1 MKKDKI
7 KIIHNLE
14 DSSIID
20 ELIKKSSEKRSWMD
34 NRVFSIDSIKKA
46 NSIGFILY
54 NNFDLSVTWEGGK
67 DADSTIIMYD
77 DEEELNPKIESK
89 LGNGVITLTYP
100 FSFDLPNDLDLI
112 IINAPNYITPTI
124 TVLSEVLDIDKNKKT
139 FSINLKMQIPD
150 IKIEMPKGFP
160 IAGLMLV
167 KKGLYDEYE
176 LSQE

>member
-1 MKKDKI
+1 
-7 KIIHNLE
+7 
-14 DSSIID
+14 
-20 ELIKKSSEKRSWMD
+20 LI
-34 NRVFSIDSIKKA
+34 V
-46 NSIGFILY
+46 
-54 NNFDLSVTWEGGK
+54 
-67 DADSTIIMYD
+67 
-77 DEEELNPKIESK
+77 
-89 LGNGVITLTYP
+89 
-100 FSFDLPNDLDLI
+100 
-112 IINAPNYITPTI
+112 INAPNYITPTI